1 MAVADCGREI
11 ETELSKKKEMTPW
24 EQHSAFISIPRFDYN
39 APSSL
44 LHHSHSGFL
53 ITCPIKREKSAT
65 KEAISLFAKYIQ
77 CCNSSGSEEN
87 SASKRRKLSEENVD
101 GEDRV
106 NDNDVAGGDV
116 EEGAC
121 SHVMVDT
128 DGETGPLLKLVKLTK
143 SGLLLF
149 IFGKNV
155 SPDVVGIVSKIVQS
169 VESGSSGSLLW
180 CNRIFPIQATCSLN
194 EKELH
199 EVVSNIVLQFM
210 KDNQKL
216 VRPIKFAIGYNRRG
230 IETELNIPK
239 EAPNALELLD
249 RNKCFALVASA
260 VKDVVSDSVVDLKAP
275 ELTVLIELLPLSG
288 IPKGSLVVAVSV
300 LPQNVVSAKPKLS
313 IKALISDTRTK
324 GEKA

>member
-1 MAVADCGREI
+1 MAVAGGES
-11 ETELSKKKEMTPW
+11 ELSEKKEMTPW
-24 EQHSAFISIPRFDYN
+24 EQHSAVISIPRFDYN

-77 CCNSSGSEEN
+77 CGNSTEEN
-87 SASKRRKLSEENVD
+87 LVSKRRKISEENVD
-101 GEDRV
+101 GDCV
-106 NDNDVAGGDV
+106 NGSEGGDV

-121 SHVMVDT
+121 STVKVDT
-128 DGETGPLLKLVKLTK
+128 DGERGPLLKLVKLTK

-149 IFGKNV
+149 IFGKSV
-155 SPDVVGIVSKIVQS
+155 SPDVVGIVSRIVQS

-194 EKELH
+194 EKELR
-199 EVVSNIVLQFM
+199 EVVSKLVLQFV

-230 IETELNIPK
+230 IETELNTPK
-239 EAPNALELLD
+239 ETPNALELLD

-260 VKDVVSDSVVDLKAP
+260 VKDVVSDSVVDLKTP
-275 ELTVLIELLPLSG
+275 ELSVLIELLPLSG
-288 IPKGSLVVAVSV
+288 VPKGSLVVAVSV
-300 LPQNVVSAKPKLS
+300 LPRNVVSAKPKLS
-313 IKALISDTRTK
+313 IKALVSDTKTK
-324 GEKA
+324 GEKARND

>member
-1 MAVADCGREI
+1 MAVAGGES
-11 ETELSKKKEMTPW
+11 ELSEKKEMTPW
-24 EQHSAFISIPRFDYN
+24 EQHSAVISIPRFDYN

-77 CCNSSGSEEN
+77 CGNSTEEN
-87 SASKRRKLSEENVD
+87 SVSKRRKISEENVD
-101 GEDRV
+101 
-106 NDNDVAGGDV
+106 GGDV

-121 SHVMVDT
+121 STVKVDT
-128 DGETGPLLKLVKLTK
+128 DGERGPLLKLVKLTK

-149 IFGKNV
+149 VFGKSV
-155 SPDVVGIVSKIVQS
+155 SPDVVGIVSRIVQS

-194 EKELH
+194 EKELR
-199 EVVSNIVLQFM
+199 EVVSKLVLQFV

-230 IETELNIPK
+230 IETELNTPK
-239 EAPNALELLD
+239 ETPNALELLD

-260 VKDVVSDSVVDLKAP
+260 VKDVESDSVVDLKTP
-275 ELTVLIELLPLSG
+275 ELSVLIELLPLSG
-288 IPKGSLVVAVSV
+288 VPKGSLVVAVSV
-300 LPQNVVSAKPKLS
+300 LPRNIVSAKPKLS
-313 IKALISDTRTK
+313 IKALVSDTKTK
-324 GEKA
+324 GEKTRND

>member
-1 MAVADCGREI
+1 MAVADGGREI

-24 EQHSAFISIPRFDYN
+24 EQHSAVISIPRFDYN

-101 GEDRV
+101 GQDRA

-155 SPDVVGIVSKIVQS
+155 SPDVVGIVSKIVKS

-194 EKELH
+194 EKELR
-199 EVVSNIVLQFM
+199 EVVSNLVLQFM

-230 IETELNIPK
+230 LETELNIPT

-275 ELTVLIELLPLSG
+275 ELSVLIELLPLSG